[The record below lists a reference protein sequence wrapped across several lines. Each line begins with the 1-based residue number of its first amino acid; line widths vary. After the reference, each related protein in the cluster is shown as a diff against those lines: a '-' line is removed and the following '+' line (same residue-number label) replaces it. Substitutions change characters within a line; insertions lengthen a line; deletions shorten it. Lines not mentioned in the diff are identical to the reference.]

1 MTTRRHCEPHESG
14 PIPHTHLEP
23 VLSSRGRRPWR
34 SMYFGA
40 MDCFTSFAKTTGSW
54 KAQRGNPCLRHALV
68 DCHASLAMTGLDAD
82 ASLAM
87 AALLSCIWE
96 TSRIT
101 AIRARSHACARRSH
115 FFVRF
120 NRAMR
125 AGAQKSGG
133 AWSIMTS
140 VARRTVKYRPAA
152 EPDASLCTLVPRWRP
167 RLGDQAQPACP

>member
-115 FFVRF
+115 FFCPIQSRYARWRTEVWRRLVNHDF
-120 NRAMR
+120 R
-125 AGAQKSGG
+125 GAQGCE
-133 AWSIMTS
+133 IPPR
-140 VARRTVKYRPAA
+140 RRT
-152 EPDASLCTLVPRWRP
+152 
-167 RLGDQAQPACP
+167 